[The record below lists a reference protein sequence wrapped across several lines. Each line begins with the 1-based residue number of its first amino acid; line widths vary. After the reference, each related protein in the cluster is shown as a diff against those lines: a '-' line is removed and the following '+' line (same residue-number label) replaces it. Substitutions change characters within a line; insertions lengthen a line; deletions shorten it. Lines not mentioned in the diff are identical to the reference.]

1 MKILKSKII
10 KIIML
15 LVMFVAVGL
24 SSTIK
29 ISAYN
34 EKERLDTIINQRVQN
49 GTLPAFHLKYVNY
62 PFYYS
67 IYNKWGIDGGM
78 SNMTEKELISM
89 LKQYGSDSGMWV
101 DIIDNLDVPVEAL
114 EPNMALG
121 SYFDGKNVYL
131 LWSSEFIPF
140 EDFSLLSLT
149 LEHEGKTKV
158 IKNEPQVSECPALN
172 GDLQFELTYYSHYP
186 ELNLQLNVTP
196 ILTYVYYEGY
206 KEVCKTGA
214 TFLDGAKDFKV
225 LGWTAGLVYE
235 EDETYTHSVT
245 TDVEF
250 NFTEPFKY
258 GGKPV
263 GQFQSHKYIEITD
276 CIAQSS
282 YDVVFGGYKH
292 YVYFNTP
299 IDMDQIYRVDV
310 SYKLLADDAIWTK
323 KLFDDPKTR
332 KVIKSLSAGKVK
344 GGLFNL
350 ASYEGLSEGNFASNE
365 KDNHSYKYRLML
377 NYNEENWDVSEWF
390 HIMEA
395 DYKRVD
401 EFYIFRMNFVYQ
413 GEEFDMPVNMDTVSG
428 VTKKIYDRDQVLDT
442 SSTIWK
448 FKETAYDAGDKVV
461 DTIKGATEKGKSIGK
476 ALLITG
482 GCVLGGVGL
491 YFGIK
496 FALKVKELFKNNKEE
511 N

>member
-10 KIIML
+10 KIFML

-24 SSTIK
+24 SNTIQV
-29 ISAYN
+29 SAYN
-34 EKERLDTIINQRVQN
+34 EKERLDTLINQQVQN
-49 GTLPAFHLKYVNY
+49 GTLPSFHLKYVNY

-67 IYNKWGIDGGM
+67 IYNKWG
-78 SNMTEKELISM
+78 SSSLRNFSEKELISM

-101 DIIDNLDVPVEAL
+101 DIIDNLDVPVESL

-121 SYFDGKNVYL
+121 AYFDGKFVYL
-131 LWSSEFIPF
+131 LWSSEFLPY

-149 LEHEGKTKV
+149 LEHEGQKKV
-158 IKNEPQVSECPALN
+158 IVNDNGYHECRQFN
-172 GDLQFELTYYSHYP
+172 GDMEFELTFQSHYP
-186 ELNLQLNVTP
+186 EVNLQLNVTP
-196 ILTYVYYEGY
+196 ILTYSYYDGDP
-206 KEVCKTGA
+206 KVCTNGA
-214 TFLDGAKDFKV
+214 EFLDGAKDFKV
-225 LGWTAGLVYE
+225 LGWTAGRTWE
-235 EDETYTHSVT
+235 RESSYTHTVT

-350 ASYEGLSEGNFASNE
+350 ASYEGLSEGSYASNE
-365 KDNHSYKYRLML
+365 KNNHYYQYRLML
-377 NYNEENWDVSEWF
+377 NYNEDNWDVSEWF

-413 GEEFDMPVNMDTVSG
+413 GEEFDLPVNMDTVSG
-428 VTKKIYDRDQVLDT
+428 VTTKIYDRNQVLDT

-461 DTIKGATEKGKSIGK
+461 DTIKGAAEKGKSIGK
-476 ALLITG
+476 AILITG
-482 GCVLGGVGL
+482 GCVLGGIGL

-496 FALKVKELFKNNKEE
+496 FALKVKELLKNNREE